1 MTIQYHVFFIIIIT
15 YLKYWN
21 KKLKMRNSI
30 HPMLCLI
37 GLFYDMKF
45 TLFLILF
52 LYVKKKNKNVHKLRV
67 EAIN

>member
-45 TLFLILF
+45 TLFLILS
-52 LYVKKKNKNVHKLRV
+52 LYVKK
-67 EAIN
+67 